1 MKAIWNNTVIA
12 ESDDIIV
19 VDGYHYF
26 PLATLAMAY
35 FRPASQTTVCGW
47 KGTANYYDVVVNGET
62 NPGAAWFYAE
72 PKDAA
77 AAVRGRVGFWRGI
90 KVTE

>member
-12 ESDDIIV
+12 ESDDTVV

-26 PLATLAMAY
+26 PLAALNMAH
-35 FRPASQTTVCGW
+35 FRPAPQTTVCGW
-47 KGTANYYDVVVNGET
+47 KGTANYYDVTVNGET

-72 PKDAA
+72 PNAAA
-77 AAVRGRVGFWRGI
+77 AAVRGRVGFWRGV
-90 KVTE
+90 KVTG

>member
-12 ESDDIIV
+12 ESDDTVV

-26 PLATLAMAY
+26 PLAALVMAH
-35 FRPASQTTVCGW
+35 FRPASQTTVCSW

-62 NPGAAWFYAE
+62 NPGAAWCYAE
-72 PKDAA
+72 PRDAA

-90 KVTE
+90 KVTG